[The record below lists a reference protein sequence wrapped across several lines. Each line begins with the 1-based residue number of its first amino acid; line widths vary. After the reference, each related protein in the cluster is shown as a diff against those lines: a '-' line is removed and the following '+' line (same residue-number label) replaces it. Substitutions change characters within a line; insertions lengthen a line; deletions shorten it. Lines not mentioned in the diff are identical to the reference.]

1 MRGIW
6 IHTDV
11 IEDLSGLR
19 ALSNESDQAHLP
31 QRHSVRA
38 TGKLQAGSGERGP
51 GTTAMTIAEFKDTFT
66 TAAQL
71 REVLGQ
77 PLLTSSAMDTD
88 GSMFD
93 W

>member
-1 MRGIW
+1 MPVHQI
-6 IHTDV
+6 
-11 IEDLSGLR
+11 SG
-19 ALSNESDQAHLP
+19 AGACAVVAPGP

-77 PLLTSSAMDTD
+77 PLFTSSAMDTD

>member
-1 MRGIW
+1 
-6 IHTDV
+6 
-11 IEDLSGLR
+11 
-19 ALSNESDQAHLP
+19 
-31 QRHSVRA
+31 
-38 TGKLQAGSGERGP
+38 
-51 GTTAMTIAEFKDTFT
+51 MTIAEFKDTFT

>member
-1 MRGIW
+1 MSA
-6 IHTDV
+6 HQS
-11 IEDLSGLR
+11 SG
-19 ALSNESDQAHLP
+19 AGACAAVAPGQ

-38 TGKLQAGSGERGP
+38 TCKLQAGSGERGP
-51 GTTAMTIAEFKDTFT
+51 GTTAMTIAEFNDTFT